1 MLRQRGEKLADG
13 RWQSPSA
20 ERNKDPILG
29 VLRQA
34 LPAKGTVLEIASG
47 TGQHVVHFANAFPQL
62 TWQPSDADPEMRE
75 SIGLRLQ
82 GERLP
87 NVELPLDLDV
97 TALPW
102 PARKAD
108 AVVCINMIHV
118 APWPATVALFKGASA
133 LLPAQH
139 ALFLYGPYRRYG
151 GHTAP
156 SNERFDADLRA
167 QDPAWGLRDLET
179 VSETAASA
187 GFSLARIVDMP
198 ANNFSLI
205 FRRT

>member
-13 RWQSPSA
+13 RWNSPSA

-29 VLRQA
+29 VLRQV
-34 LPAKGTVLEIASG
+34 LPAQGTVLEIASG
-47 TGQHVVHFANAFPQL
+47 TGQHIVHFAKAFPQL
-62 TWQPSDADPEMRE
+62 AWQPSDADAEMRE

-82 GERLP
+82 TEGLA
-87 NVELPLDLDV
+87 NVKLPLDLNV

-102 PARKAD
+102 PMHRAE

-118 APWPATVALFKGASA
+118 APWPATQALLDGARA
-133 LLPAQH
+133 LLPPQGV
-139 ALFLYGPYRRYG
+139 LFLYGPYRRFG
-151 GHTAP
+151 GHTSL

-167 QDPAWGLRDLET
+167 QNPAWGLRDLEA
-179 VSETAASA
+179 VSEAAAFA
-187 GFSLARIVDMP
+187 GFALAEIMDMP
-198 ANNFSLI
+198 ANNFSLV